1 MVMMMMMLMLLLLL
15 MTMLMLMLMMMLM
28 VMMMMMIP
36 KESKDLVS
44 WKVGEEGFIFRERGP
59 QQFHWLN

>member
-1 MVMMMMMLMLLLLL
+1 MLMTMMMLMLLLLE
-15 MTMLMLMLMMMLM
+15 MMLMLMMMLIMM
-28 VMMMMMIP
+28 VMMIP
-36 KESKDLVS
+36 KESQDLVS

>member
-1 MVMMMMMLMLLLLL
+1 MPPDDLPRPSRPKAGLGLVMIMMV
-15 MTMLMLMLMMMLM
+15 
-28 VMMMMMIP
+28 MMIP